1 MNRSE
6 IGMRFLLISDT
17 HGKLDIVDELA
28 ARAQADAV
36 IHAGD
41 FGFHDDGSYERLSE
55 REIGL
60 QILHCDLP
68 RDEKARLMALPRRER
83 IAAARS
89 ARLLGDFQSYIDGS
103 ASFRVPVYAVWGNH
117 EDREVVERV
126 ARGDIKVNNLHVL
139 DGTQALEVGPAL
151 LYGLGGNL
159 LPGSKMMQSPIA
171 GGGGKVWTTLSQY
184 ADLVRAV
191 DSAGDEP
198 GPRIFVSHVS
208 PGKEPFVE
216 LLGARTRADFTISG
230 HMGPPTCMVWNPFAV
245 YEIQESLVR
254 LQEGLGSVK
263 SACLG
268 VADQSAS
275 RIEDAFSLIGN
286 LPDDTV
292 FMGRRGKVPRWY
304 RAMTHVNLPD
314 AHVGFGVLEITEGR
328 RAIETYAR

>member
-1 MNRSE
+1 
-6 IGMRFLLISDT
+6 MRLLLISDT
-17 HGKLDIVDELA
+17 HGKLGVVNDLA
-28 ARAQADAV
+28 ASAQADAV

-60 QILHCDLP
+60 QISHSDLP
-68 RDEKARLMALPRRER
+68 HDEKTRLMTLPWPER
-83 IAAARS
+83 VAAARA
-89 ARLLGDFQSYIDGS
+89 ARLLGDFQSYIDGK
-103 ASFRVPVYAVWGNH
+103 ARFRVPVYAVWGNH
-117 EDREVVERV
+117 EDHDVVERV
-126 ARGDIKVNNLHVL
+126 AHGDIKVDNLHVL
-139 DGTQALEVGPAL
+139 DGTQALEFGPAL

-171 GGGGKVWTTLSQY
+171 GGGGKVWTTLSQCV
-184 ADLVRAV
+184 DLVRAV
-191 DSAGDEP
+191 DNAGDWPE
-198 GPRIFVSHVS
+198 PRIFVSHVS

-245 YEIQESLVR
+245 YENEEAITR
-254 LQEGLGSVK
+254 LLQGLDSVK

-268 VADQSAS
+268 VADQCAS
-275 RIEDAFSLIGN
+275 RIEDALSLIGN

>member
-1 MNRSE
+1 
-6 IGMRFLLISDT
+6 MRLLLISDT
-17 HGKLDIVDELA
+17 HGKLDAVNELA

-60 QILHCDLP
+60 QISHCDLP

-89 ARLLGDFQSYIDGS
+89 ARLLGDFQSYIDGK
-103 ASFRVPVYAVWGNH
+103 ARFRVPVYAVWGNH

-126 ARGDIKVNNLHVL
+126 AQGDIKVDNLHVL

-184 ADLVRAV
+184 ADLVRTI
-191 DSAGDEP
+191 DNAGDWP

-216 LLGARTRADFTISG
+216 LLGARTRVDFTISG

-245 YEIQESLVR
+245 CEIKEALNR
-254 LQEGLGSVK
+254 MQEGLASVK

-268 VADQSAS
+268 VAEQSAS
-275 RIEDAFSLIGN
+275 WIEDAFSLIGS

-314 AHVGFGVLEITEGR
+314 AHIGFGVLEITEGR
-328 RAIETYAR
+328 CTIETYAR